1 VTQTQGVYRAVVT
14 DVRDKEGMG
23 RVQVE
28 VRDAAP
34 GAAPGAARD
43 TEPDAALEPMWARV
57 STLMAGDRRGTWFV
71 PDVGDEVLVAFQG
84 GDPRQPIVLG
94 SLWSASDR
102 PPETMDPAGRN
113 AVRVIRTGA
122 GLEIRLDDAAE
133 RVVVSTPDGASIT
146 LEHGT
151 VRIQASGSVEI
162 DASQMTLSAGLL
174 QVQAGMARF
183 GGVVQ
188 CDTLVANSVVASSYT
203 PGAGNVW

>member
-1 VTQTQGVYRAVVT
+1 VKQTQGVYRAVVT
-14 DVRDKEGMG
+14 DVRDREGLG
-23 RVQVE
+23 RVQVR
-28 VRDAAP
+28 V
-34 GAAPGAARD
+34 
-43 TEPDAALEPMWARV
+43 PDAEAEAAWARV

-94 SLWSASDR
+94 SLWSASKR
-102 PPETMDPAGRN
+102 PPEAMDPAGGN

-122 GLEIRLDDAAE
+122 GIEIRLDDAAG

-146 LEHGT
+146 LEHGN

-162 DASQMTLSAGLL
+162 DASQLTLSAGLV

-183 GGVVQ
+183 DGVVA
-188 CDTLVANSVVASSYT
+188 CDTLVATSVVASSYT
-203 PGAGNVW
+203 PGAGNQL